1 MREQTILTNPV
12 CVFAYCTRPSRHGD
26 QDHIVE
32 PHNGGDSSS
41 RNFAPLCR
49 FHHRL
54 KTHTGWTYVR
64 TGPTTFIWTSP
75 HGRVYEWDTRQPT
88 PGDIPTDRPRRH
100 RRRGHTHVHDGLLL
114 RPGPRRSTRT
124 DP

>member
-41 RNFAPLCR
+41 SNFAPLCR

-54 KTHTGWTYVR
+54 KTHSGWT
-64 TGPTTFIWTSP
+64 
-75 HGRVYEWDTRQPT
+75 
-88 PGDIPTDRPRRH
+88 
-100 RRRGHTHVHDGLLL
+100 
-114 RPGPRRSTRT
+114 
-124 DP
+124 